1 MRSPNINYGI
11 CARMRKRYNDHGIV
25 SAMSDSCKQRILA
38 WLATFPSSMEKAWDV
53 PRGICL
59 PGIAEA
65 LGVVRSTLHE
75 PITELLK
82 DQLICER
89 KAHVIAGG
97 SRKRKV
103 YHLTLVGRE
112 SVGEIEVNR
121 SEGNGILYG
130 QPPEYVEMKGREE
143 FIEGL
148 LSQGG
153 RRIITGLPGIGKS
166 TVLAEYARRSV
177 AKGGQ
182 VRFATAEYFSDLS
195 SLLSAW
201 GIEYS
206 NPEAALKSIADETL
220 ILDEIQELSSRHQS
234 KVISFCNKV
243 KNIIIAS
250 RPPSPFSNDFEQIE
264 LPPLEIDAAI
274 ELLPEHLGDGRKVIA
289 QRLGGHPLALQLHDE
304 NSHLPEAGDDLLQ
317 WVSDVVLS
325 DLNESELNCVDN
337 MALLPI
343 PVPCE
348 LLRDQDSIVV
358 LDERALIR
366 WLNESVELQH
376 LLRNV
381 RFVDL
386 DQSTF
391 REALDYWCQLPDD
404 LARLIELHLRVI
416 CDEDSESHLLANS
429 ENLLIEHDSALAV
442 LIDDALLRNS
452 THSLHRLA
460 AFVAIERGE
469 NDIAATHLQQIVA
482 PDLDLRL
489 ALLEGR
495 MDDVELI
502 ESKVEDQARMLVAK
516 AVRLLDDR
524 LPREK
529 PNSDIDSI
537 LHSLDISKLDSDL
550 RSHILVALSHI
561 RHAQAL
567 LEGDRVKAAQ
577 VRDELST
584 ISSVNDPQV
593 QILSLRSDI
602 SDIEIND
609 GSVESI
615 QKRIMKISGLK
626 GLMLSLAL
634 VEKVE
639 STDVK
644 MANEILKT
652 ITIPEKRS
660 MKALTASRR
669 VAALIWTWR
678 AWIGDGNKVAALSE
692 AISLWR
698 GSGCDNAARQLTKQ
712 LHDLL

>member
-1 MRSPNINYGI
+1 
-11 CARMRKRYNDHGIV
+11 MRKRYNDHGIV
-25 SAMSDSCKQRILA
+25 GAMTGSCKQRILA
-38 WLATFPSSMEKAWDV
+38 WLAAFPPSMEKAWDV

-65 LGVVRSTLHE
+65 LGVVRSALHG

-82 DQLICER
+82 AELISER

-103 YHLTLVGRE
+103 YLLTLAGRE
-112 SVGEIEVNR
+112 SVGEPEVKR
-121 SEGNGILYG
+121 SEGKGILYG
-130 QPPEYVEMKGREE
+130 KPPITVELKGREE
-143 FIEGL
+143 FIDGL
-148 LSQGG
+148 LSQSGH
-153 RRIITGLPGIGKS
+153 RIITGLPGIGKS
-166 TVLAEYARRSV
+166 AVLAEYARRLV
-177 AKGGQ
+177 ANGGR

-195 SLLSAW
+195 SLLTAW
-201 GIEYS
+201 QIEYTS
-206 NPEAALKSIADETL
+206 PEAALKSIGNETL

-234 KVISFCNKV
+234 KVISFCTKV

-250 RPPSPFSNDFEQIE
+250 RPPSPVPEDFEEIE
-264 LPPLEIDAAI
+264 LPPLEVDAAI
-274 ELLPEHLGDGRKVIA
+274 ELLPEHLGDGRKIIA

-304 NSHLPEAGDDLLQ
+304 KSHLPEAGDDLLQ
-317 WVSDVVLS
+317 WVSDVVLAG
-325 DLNESELNCVDN
+325 LNEVELNCVDN

-366 WLNESVELQH
+366 WLKESVELQH

-391 REALDYWCQLPDD
+391 REALDYWCDLPDD

-416 CDEDSESHLLANS
+416 CDEDSETHLLANS
-429 ENLLIEHDSALAV
+429 ENLLVEHDSALAV
-442 LIDDALLRNS
+442 LIEDALLRNS
-452 THSLHRLA
+452 TPSLHRLA

-469 NDIAATHLQQIVA
+469 NDIAKTHLQQIEA

-495 MDDVELI
+495 MDDVERI
-502 ESKVEDQARMLVAK
+502 ESKVEDQARMVVAK
-516 AVRLLDDR
+516 AVRVLDDR
-524 LPREK
+524 LPRQK
-529 PNSDIDSI
+529 PQSDLDSI
-537 LHSLDISKLDSDL
+537 IESLDLSTLDSEL

-567 LEGDRVKAAQ
+567 FEGDRVKAAQ
-577 VRDELST
+577 VRDELAT

-593 QILSLRSDI
+593 QTLLLRSDI
-602 SDIEIND
+602 SELEINEK
-609 GSVESI
+609 SVGKI
-615 QKRIMKISGLK
+615 QQRIMKISGLK

-639 STDVK
+639 PTDAN
-644 MANEILKT
+644 MACSILKT
-652 ITIPEKRS
+652 ILIPEKRS
-660 MKALTASRR
+660 LKALTASRR

-678 AWIGDGNKVAALSE
+678 AWIGEGNKVAAMSE

>member
-1 MRSPNINYGI
+1 
-11 CARMRKRYNDHGIV
+11 MRKRYNDHGIV
-25 SAMSDSCKQRILA
+25 NAMSDSCKERILA
-38 WLATFPSSMEKAWDV
+38 WLAAFPPSMEKAWDV

-65 LGVVRSTLHE
+65 LGVVRSALHG
-75 PITELLK
+75 PVTELLK
-82 DQLICER
+82 DELISER

-97 SRKRKV
+97 SRKRKI
-103 YHLTLVGRE
+103 YHLTLAGRE
-112 SVGEIEVNR
+112 SVGEPEVKR
-121 SEGNGILYG
+121 SKGKGVLYG
-130 QPPEYVEMKGREE
+130 NPPKSVELKGREE
-143 FIEGL
+143 FIDGL

-166 TVLAEYARRSV
+166 AVLAEYTRRLV
-177 AKGGQ
+177 ATGGR

-195 SLLSAW
+195 SLLTAW
-201 GIEYS
+201 QIEYTS
-206 NPEAALKSIADETL
+206 PEAALKSIGNETL
-220 ILDEIQELSSRHQS
+220 ILDEIQELSSRHLS
-234 KVISFCNKV
+234 KVISFCTKV
-243 KNIIIAS
+243 KNIMIAS
-250 RPPSPFSNDFEQIE
+250 RPPSPVPEDFEEIE
-264 LPPLEIDAAI
+264 LPPLEVDAAI
-274 ELLPEHLGDGRKVIA
+274 ELLPEHLGDGRKIIA

-304 NSHLPEAGDDLLQ
+304 KSHLPEAGEDLLQ
-317 WVSDVVLS
+317 WVSDVVLAG
-325 DLNESELNCVDN
+325 LTEVELNCVDN

-348 LLRDQDSIVV
+348 LLRNQDSIVV

-366 WLNESVELQH
+366 WPKESVELQH

-386 DQSTF
+386 GQSTF
-391 REALDYWCQLPDD
+391 REALDYWCDLPND

-416 CDEDSESHLLANS
+416 CDEDSEAHLLANS
-429 ENLLIEHDSALAV
+429 ENLLVEHDSALAV
-442 LIDDALLRNS
+442 LIEDALLRNS
-452 THSLHRLA
+452 TPSLHRLA

-469 NDIAATHLQQIVA
+469 NDIAKTHLQQIEA

-495 MDDVELI
+495 MDDVERI
-502 ESKVEDQARMLVAK
+502 ESKVEDQARMVVAK
-516 AVRLLDDR
+516 AVRALDDR
-524 LPREK
+524 LPHQK
-529 PNSDIDSI
+529 PQSDLDSI
-537 LHSLDISKLDSDL
+537 IESLDLSTLDSEL

-567 LEGDRVKAAQ
+567 LEGDHVKAAQ
-577 VRDELST
+577 VRDELAT

-593 QILSLRSDI
+593 QTLLLRSEI
-602 SDIEIND
+602 SELEVNEK
-609 GSVESI
+609 SVAKI
-615 QKRIMKISGLK
+615 QQRIMKISGLK

-639 STDVK
+639 PTDAN
-644 MANEILKT
+644 MACTILKT
-652 ITIPEKRS
+652 ILIPEKRS
-660 MKALTASRR
+660 LKALTASRR

-678 AWIGDGNKVAALSE
+678 AWIGEGNKVAAMSE

>member
-1 MRSPNINYGI
+1 
-11 CARMRKRYNDHGIV
+11 
-25 SAMSDSCKQRILA
+25 
-38 WLATFPSSMEKAWDV
+38 MEKAWDV

-65 LGVVRSTLHE
+65 LGVVRSALNS

-82 DQLICER
+82 GELISER

-103 YHLTLVGRE
+103 YHLTLAGRE
-112 SVGEIEVNR
+112 SVGEAEVKS
-121 SEGNGILYG
+121 SEGKGILYG
-130 QPPEYVEMKGREE
+130 KPPEIVELKGRKE
-143 FIEGL
+143 FIDGL

-166 TVLAEYARRSV
+166 AVLAEYARRSV
-177 AKGGQ
+177 AKGGR
-182 VRFATAEYFSDLS
+182 VRFATAVYFSDLS

-201 GIEYS
+201 EIEYS
-206 NPEAALKSIADETL
+206 SPEAALKSIGNETL
-220 ILDEIQELSSRHQS
+220 ILDGIQELSSRHLS

-250 RPPSPFSNDFEQIE
+250 RPPSPFPEDFEQIE
-264 LPPLEIDAAI
+264 LPPLEVGDAI
-274 ELLPEHLGDGRKVIA
+274 ELLPEHLGDGRKIIA

-304 NSHLPEAGDDLLQ
+304 KSHLPEAGDDLLQ

-325 DLNESELNCVDN
+325 GLNEVELNCVDN

-348 LLRDQDSIVV
+348 MLRDQDSIVL

-386 DQSTF
+386 DQNTF
-391 REALDYWCQLPDD
+391 REALDYWCDLPDD

-429 ENLLIEHDSALAV
+429 EKLLVEHDSALAV
-442 LIDDALLRNS
+442 LIADALLRNS
-452 THSLHRLA
+452 TPSLHRLA
-460 AFVAIERGE
+460 AFIAIERGE
-469 NDIAATHLQQIVA
+469 NDIAKAHLQQIDA

-495 MDDVELI
+495 MDDVERI
-502 ESKVEDQARMLVAK
+502 ESKVDDQARMVVAK
-516 AVRLLDDR
+516 AVRALDDR
-524 LPREK
+524 LPRQK
-529 PNSDIDSI
+529 PQADLDSI
-537 LHSLDISKLDSDL
+537 IESLDISKLDSEL
-550 RSHILVALSHI
+550 RPHILVALSHI

-577 VRDELST
+577 VRDELAT

-593 QILSLRSDI
+593 QILLLRSEI
-602 SDIEIND
+602 SELEVNEK
-609 GSVESI
+609 SVEKI
-615 QKRIMKISGLK
+615 QQRIMKISGLK

-639 STDVK
+639 PTDAN
-644 MANEILKT
+644 MACTILKT
-652 ITIPEKRS
+652 IHVPEKRS
-660 MKALTASRR
+660 LKALTASRR

-678 AWIGDGNKVAALSE
+678 AWIGEGNKVAAMSE

-712 LHDLL
+712 LHELL